1 VSDLIVGADGE
12 ATRTRLD
19 DGLLTVW
26 LNRPE
31 AAHARNQTMRDELAS
46 LWRSV
51 ASDRRVHVVVLT
63 GTGSRYFSA
72 GMDLK
77 EAASEVSPDDR
88 RDRIRATRDIE
99 LLAALPQP
107 TIAAV
112 NGYALGGGLEMA
124 LACDLRLI
132 AVGAK
137 VGLPEVTIGLV
148 PGGGG
153 TQRLPRL
160 VGYQRAAE
168 IVLTGRQLSAD
179 EAVACGMILRTVE
192 PGDLLTQA
200 EILARELAAKPGDA
214 LRCAKELLRRS
225 QEVHVGLGTEL
236 EVDAL
241 LALLSKTA
249 RPSSQIHTRVEDA
262 LIATA

>member
-1 VSDLIVGADGE
+1 
-12 ATRTRLD
+12 
-19 DGLLTVW
+19 
-26 LNRPE
+26 
-31 AAHARNQTMRDELAS
+31 
-46 LWRSV
+46 
-51 ASDRRVHVVVLT
+51 
-63 GTGSRYFSA
+63 
-72 GMDLK
+72 MDLK
-77 EAASEVSPDDR
+77 EAASDIGPDDR

-132 AVGAK
+132 AFGAK

-179 EAVACGMILRTVE
+179 EAVACGMMLRTVE
-192 PGDLLTQA
+192 PGHLLTQA

-249 RPSSQIHTRVEDA
+249 PPSSQIHTRVEDA
-262 LIATA
+262 LIATE